1 MGGRTV
7 WLASLLAPEDE
18 DGTSLAGD
26 FTGQVRCIFRK
37 MAVQIAEVAGALGD
51 VVTMT
56 AYLTD
61 VRYNAEFVEVRKEFF
76 EEALYPAS
84 TLVTVKALNRPE
96 ALLEVSE
103 TAVIA

>member
-1 MGGRTV
+1 MKEVGG
-7 WLASLLAPEDE
+7 
-18 DGTSLAGD
+18 SLAD
-26 FTGQVRCIFRK
+26 F
-37 MAVQIAEVAGALGD
+37 A
-51 VVTMT
+51 TMT

-61 VRYNAEFVEVRKEFF
+61 VRHNAEFVEVRKEFF

-96 ALLEVSE
+96 ALLEVTA

>member
-1 MGGRTV
+1 
-7 WLASLLAPEDE
+7 
-18 DGTSLAGD
+18 
-26 FTGQVRCIFRK
+26 
-37 MAVQIAEVAGALGD
+37 MAVQIEEVGGGLAD

-61 VRYNAEFVEVRKEFF
+61 VRYNSEFVEVRKEFF

-96 ALLEVSE
+96 ALLEVTA